1 MRINKTIS
9 LFTSVL
15 VCGLAWFQ
23 IGAQTPSS
31 PQPMGAHEGRKPIA
45 STRVNPVIVQI
56 GAPAPQVVTI
66 LHRLNGLKVF
76 RLLLRSSEQFGSI
89 AKLDEA
95 FQIAGDVHTNVVAGL
110 TLDDGQTIAAWLPEA
125 EAEMPP
131 PAFPFSPKAPAPP
144 KAPSSGARAAK
155 AATVSEMSAAFPGFH
170 SGPLAGN
177 LLGPADLK
185 IITRDGKRLLGR
197 YLGLDGLTGLSV
209 ITLANSSFPKVVDA
223 KDQLISVGQRLRLVG
238 PEPASHSEPST
249 RTAMY
254 VRIGETRV
262 TVASVSRSP
271 SGVVARVNIQ
281 SANLTPANIGAIAL
295 NESGETI
302 GIVDAVEGSEAT
314 IVPVAV
320 VRSAVKRVIARQ
332 ASVPRPWLG
341 VRGEPVRSL
350 SLERMLGVGW
360 EPERARALAEKR
372 EGIMLTSVAP
382 GSPAAQ
388 GRLCPGDVI
397 LTVNK
402 EAVRN
407 ADDFSW
413 LLQEAE
419 PGSSVHF
426 DVARLGKLGFEAFEI
441 KLSESPDPFFGWRT
455 FETPKALAP
464 GSLMAQGIETI
475 AIKPRVALPRFGANG
490 GLLVV
495 YVQPA
500 TPAFKAGLLPGD
512 VIEAIDGQKLFPA
525 SRSVTLLSKPGA
537 SSIFYIVRNK
547 QKMTLKVPAK

>member
-1 MRINKTIS
+1 
-9 LFTSVL
+9 
-15 VCGLAWFQ
+15 
-23 IGAQTPSS
+23 
-31 PQPMGAHEGRKPIA
+31 
-45 STRVNPVIVQI
+45 
-56 GAPAPQVVTI
+56 
-66 LHRLNGLKVF
+66 
-76 RLLLRSSEQFGSI
+76 
-89 AKLDEA
+89 
-95 FQIAGDVHTNVVAGL
+95 
-110 TLDDGQTIAAWLPEA
+110 
-125 EAEMPP
+125 
-131 PAFPFSPKAPAPP
+131 
-144 KAPSSGARAAK
+144 
-155 AATVSEMSAAFPGFH
+155 
-170 SGPLAGN
+170 
-177 LLGPADLK
+177 
-185 IITRDGKRLLGR
+185 
-197 YLGLDGLTGLSV
+197 
-209 ITLANSSFPKVVDA
+209 
-223 KDQLISVGQRLRLVG
+223 
-238 PEPASHSEPST
+238 
-249 RTAMY
+249 MY
-254 VRIGETRV
+254 VRIGETGV

-271 SGVVARVNIQ
+271 SGVVARVNIK
-281 SANLTPANIGAIAL
+281 SANLTAANIGAIAL
-295 NESGETI
+295 NEAGETI
-302 GIVDAVEGSEAT
+302 GIVDAVEGSKAT

-388 GRLCPGDVI
+388 GRLSPGDVI

-441 KLSESPDPFFGWRT
+441 KLSESPDPLFGWRT